1 MWPLFDLLT
10 FSFTVKSTRFIDFT
24 AAIIFFSTKS
34 IQNNCFSMK
43 YLKQLL
49 FLEKEK
55 LYQYFTI
62 AQVFRSVQRINVVI
76 FQLWMNYIASIG

>member
-1 MWPLFDLLT
+1 
-10 FSFTVKSTRFIDFT
+10 
-24 AAIIFFSTKS
+24 
-34 IQNNCFSMK
+34 MK